1 MWSTPHVDF
10 LVDVAFEC
18 HDEEAIRP
26 VIDLLRRVE
35 YISLTDITQGDNH
48 MWSGYMYA
56 FAACDIHRV
65 SAVCHNLSTL
75 LDLSIVQDSSEVY
88 RVLYLY

>member
-1 MWSTPHVDF
+1 MDLFLDSSYMVNMVNSHVDF
-10 LVDVAFEC
+10 LVEVAFEC

-35 YISLTDITQGDNH
+35 YISLGRATQGNKH

-56 FAACDIHRV
+56 FAACDIQPV
-65 SAVCHNLSTL
+65 SVVCH
-75 LDLSIVQDSSEVY
+75 QF
-88 RVLYLY
+88 